1 MSDPYYFEDGQGK
14 EPDLVGFLMCAAEAI
29 QSYTEMWR
37 SWSNDPADRWLHPDA
52 AQPIQGILRAA
63 AERIYH
69 RGSIGQPVANAI
81 QLAETILDRPAPGA
95 TPNRDTPYKPRS
107 QR

>member
-1 MSDPYYFEDGQGK
+1 MSDPYYPYYFEDGQGK
-14 EPDLVGFLMCAAEAI
+14 EPDLVGFLVAAEK
-29 QSYTEMWR
+29 TV
-37 SWSNDPADRWLHPDA
+37 ADRAFIASHLDNPGWLHSDA
-52 AQPIQGILRAA
+52 GEPLRHILAAA